1 MRCTM
6 TGKCTSL
13 FVYFK
18 YKGPRAVIGSQ
29 RLPVLPSSAWPVCC
43 TPWLTSLH
51 FPDALI
57 RSSIQAPK
65 GWLRGSPRGRL
76 TGLPSGAGRAAVSP
90 AAAPAGLMYILYML
104 LA

>member
-13 FVYFK
+13 FVYLK

-65 GWLRGSPRGRL
+65 GWLRGGRPRGDL
-76 TGLPSGAGRAAVSP
+76 LAAVSP
-90 AAAPAGLMYILYML
+90 AAAPAGLMNILYML